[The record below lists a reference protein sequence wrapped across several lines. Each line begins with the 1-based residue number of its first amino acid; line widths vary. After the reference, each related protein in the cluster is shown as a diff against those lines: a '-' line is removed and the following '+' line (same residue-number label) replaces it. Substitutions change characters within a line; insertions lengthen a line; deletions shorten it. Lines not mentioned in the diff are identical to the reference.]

1 VDGYYRW
8 FTFGNE
14 LDIDQITQRTKHDV
28 CECAWIDGLGR
39 QLKLRS
45 PALDEFK
52 QHLDSLD
59 ASTLNMESC
68 MLKEFLL
75 NMITNDTPRARFVKE
90 GDNEQDLPIPVFSS
104 ITPHSSVQ
112 FLLHVMLMC
121 GSYNTELDL
130 RECCT
135 MRESLVIAKLIG
147 NKTDEAS
154 LKKYVD
160 DMVKLT
166 IDKVCTRQPISLRKL
181 EDYLIAA
188 SNLFE
193 SVILRDEY
201 HQLICH
207 HASLLSCSMT
217 RLKSWQHF
225 GPL

>member
-1 VDGYYRW
+1 
-8 FTFGNE
+8 
-14 LDIDQITQRTKHDV
+14 
-28 CECAWIDGLGR
+28 
-39 QLKLRS
+39 
-45 PALDEFK
+45 
-52 QHLDSLD
+52 
-59 ASTLNMESC
+59 
-68 MLKEFLL
+68 
-75 NMITNDTPRARFVKE
+75 MIMNDTPRARFVKE
-90 GDNEQDLPIPVFSS
+90 GGSEQDLPIPVFSS

-112 FLLHVMLMC
+112 FLLRVMLMC

-188 SNLFE
+188 SN
-193 SVILRDEY
+193 
-201 HQLICH
+201 
-207 HASLLSCSMT
+207 
-217 RLKSWQHF
+217 
-225 GPL
+225 